1 VAKYRITLIVD
12 LYNKRTNIHRTA
24 AKIELSLEDDG
35 YTYTLEAFTSIF
47 GGDVGE
53 DVNMNDK
60 FENVNID
67 NIVAATSEEDAG
79 FKGGNDTEVAGRGN
93 MNNEFENVNTDN
105 IVAGASEEDA
115 SFKGG
120 NDMEVVG
127 TGTNGEKGTEEAG
140 GSEEIGEMITVVAA
154 SGASGEKGM

>member
-1 VAKYRITLIVD
+1 
-12 LYNKRTNIHRTA
+12 
-24 AKIELSLEDDG
+24 
-35 YTYTLEAFTSIF
+35 
-47 GGDVGE
+47 
-53 DVNMNDK
+53 
-60 FENVNID
+60 
-67 NIVAATSEEDAG
+67 
-79 FKGGNDTEVAGRGN
+79 